1 MKTNRMNKMVELF
14 KSDPNIQTM
23 LGSTRFPYAKQ
34 IKTHRIHN
42 NLTPE
47 QMASI
52 LDITVEDYVKYER
65 CELTLDITD
74 YANIVKKL
82 I

>member
-1 MKTNRMNKMVELF
+1 MKTNRMNKMAELF
-14 KSDPNIQTM
+14 KSDPNIQTII
-23 LGSTRFPYAKQ
+23 GSTRFPYAKR

-52 LDITVEDYVKYER
+52 LDITVEDYVKYES
-65 CELTLDITD
+65 CDLTLDITN
-74 YANIVKKL
+74 YGNVVKKL

>member
-1 MKTNRMNKMVELF
+1 MAELF

-34 IKTHRIHN
+34 IKIHRIHN

-52 LDITVEDYVKYER
+52 LDITVEDYLKYES
-65 CELTLDITD
+65 CDLTIDVTD
-74 YANIVKKL
+74 YVKTIKKL

>member
-1 MKTNRMNKMVELF
+1 MAELF
-14 KSDPNIQTM
+14 KSDPNIQTI

-42 NLTPE
+42 NLTPK

-52 LDITVEDYVKYER
+52 LDITVENYVKYER
-65 CELTLDITD
+65 CELTLDVTD
-74 YANIVKKL
+74 YVKVIEKL